1 MNIAIG
7 ADHRGEKTIEP
18 LNLLLQTEGHDVWLA
33 PACPVGQS
41 CDYPDRAW
49 QICHRVASGQADRG
63 ILICGSGIGM
73 SIAANKIDGVRA
85 ALVHDELTAQMSRG
99 HNDANVLCLSADLL
113 GQRLIESIVR
123 VWLST
128 PFDGG
133 RHDRRVRKIALIE
146 QGVDPSSATADQPA
160 A

>member
-18 LNLLLQTEGHDVWLA
+18 LCVLLKNEGHEVWL
-33 PACPVGQS
+33 PEACPVGQP

-49 QICHRVASGQADRG
+49 QICNHIASGEADRG

-73 SIAANKIDGVRA
+73 SIAANKIDGIRA

-113 GQRLIESIVR
+113 GQKLIENIVKI
-123 VWLST
+123 WLT
-128 PFDGG
+128 TEFEGG
-133 RHDRRVRKIALIE
+133 RHERRVRKIAMIE
-146 QGVDPSSATADQPA
+146 QGIDPATASADQPVA
-160 A
+160 